1 MHYNSCI
8 QKHVIDFMSIFL
20 DRHTDNLYV
29 PDQPFP
35 CIARYHETFVET
47 VLGQISSEVELAI

>member
-1 MHYNSCI
+1 MNS
-8 QKHVIDFMSIFL
+8 VL

-47 VLGQISSEVELAI
+47 VLSKISSEVELAI

>member
-8 QKHVIDFMSIFL
+8 KKHVIDFMNSVL

-47 VLGQISSEVELAI
+47 VLSKISSEVELAI